1 MPIINPVWL
10 PPFLRKPDG
19 RPVTIRARLCKGE
32 KEVLK
37 KRRPI
42 KVSTWSE
49 RHRVVSMSRFPGPW
63 RNDLT
68 AHLTGIMDAA
78 AFPSVRTTILCKAP
92 QIGGS
97 EAVNN
102 FVGHAIDR
110 DPGPVLY
117 VYPDAVTGR
126 ENMKDRILPMI
137 EDSRRLRGYMTGWE
151 DDKASLRIKLLHMP
165 IYLAWAGSASRLG
178 NKPIKHVIFDETDK
192 YPEQA
197 NKRETDPISLGEK
210 RVITYQYDHKI
221 LKISTPTTEKAPIS
235 KAMKEEAQV
244 IFDYWVRCPG
254 CGKHHVMGFDQIKWD
269 KELDQDGKKVHPH
282 PERMKARG
290 LAWYEC
296 PHCECQWDDGW
307 RDKAVKRGE
316 WRSRPAQEE
325 NRQDAKGAK
334 ISVSGVPGNRKE
346 PSSRT
351 SRLSGSENREL
362 FDYLST
368 YRPQKIGFHL
378 PSWISPFI
386 SLSQVASAFLKGLKD
401 INALKDFTNAHK
413 AEPWKIRKQERKE
426 DAIMALRDDRPR
438 GLVPVGGIVS
448 CVTAGVDTQDFGFWY
463 EIRAWGWGLD
473 LESWG
478 IREGFVETFGALERI
493 LFEDEYPD
501 QEGDGYHVQLI
512 VQDAMGHRTSEVY
525 DYGRLHRGRLLPF
538 KGEQRMASPYGFTD
552 VEFYPGTKKPIP
564 GGIKL
569 LRADVTYFKNT
580 LSNKLGISPA
590 DPGAWH
596 YNSETSFD
604 WARQMCAEFV
614 NEKGFWE
621 AKSGAANHGWD
632 CSVYNLVAAELL
644 GVRHWKKG
652 GRRRTEVRGRK
663 SEVRGQRSEA
673 GRKKGYQRPG
683 WLANR

>member
-1 MPIINPVWL
+1 MNPTIDNLQSSIVNPTWL

-19 RPVTIRARLCKGE
+19 GPVTLRARLCKGE
-32 KEVLK
+32 REVLK

-49 RHRVVSMSRFPGPW
+49 RHRVVSGSRFPGPW

-68 AHLTGIMDAA
+68 PYLAGIMDAA

-92 QIGGS
+92 QIGGT
-97 EAVNN
+97 EAINN
-102 FVGHAIDR
+102 FVGYCIDR

-117 VYPDAVTGR
+117 VYPDSVTGR

-137 EDSRRLRGYMTGWE
+137 EDSRRLRSYMTGWE
-151 DDKASLRIKLLHMP
+151 DDKASIRIKLLHMP

-192 YPEQA
+192 YPA
-197 NKRETDPISLGEK
+197 VADKRETDPISLGEK
-210 RVITYQYDHKI
+210 RTITYQYDHKI
-221 LKISTPTTEKAPIS
+221 WKISTPTIESAPIS
-235 KAMKEEAQV
+235 KAMREEAQV

-254 CGKHHVMGFDQIKWD
+254 CGKRHVMDFDQIKWN
-269 KELDQDGKKVHPH
+269 KEPDEDGKETHPH
-282 PERMKARG
+282 PERMRSLG

-316 WRSRPAQEE
+316 WRARSVEFEVPKVPKVK
-325 NRQDAKGAK
+325 KGDIPIKTPHSPLQTPNLPLFAY
-334 ISVSGVPGNRKE
+334 
-346 PSSRT
+346 
-351 SRLSGSENREL
+351 LRE
-362 FDYLST
+362 

-378 PSWISPFI
+378 PSWISPFV
-386 SLSQVASAFLKGLKD
+386 SLSEVAAAFLKGLKD
-401 INALKDFTNAHK
+401 VNALKDFTNAHK
-413 AEPWKIRKQERKE
+413 AEPWIIRKQERKE
-426 DAIMALRDDRPR
+426 DAILALRDDRPR
-438 GLVPVGGIVS
+438 GLVPAGDVVS
-448 CVTAGVDTQDFGFWY
+448 CVTAGVDTQDVGFWY
-463 EIRAWGWGLD
+463 EIRGWGYGLD

-478 IREGFVETFGALERI
+478 VREGYVETFGALERI
-493 LFEDEYPD
+493 LWEDEYLD
-501 QEGDGYHVQLI
+501 VDGKPYHVQLV
-512 VQDAMGHRTSEVY
+512 VQDAMGHRTSDVY
-525 DYGRLHRGRLLPF
+525 DFARMHRGHLLPF
-538 KGEQRMASPYGFTD
+538 QGVQTMAAPYGITD

-569 LRADVTYFKNT
+569 LRGHVTYFKNT
-580 LSNKLGISPA
+580 LSNKLNIAPS
-590 DPGAWH
+590 DPGSWH
-596 YNSETSFD
+596 LNSETSFE

-632 CSVYNLVAAELL
+632 CSVENLVAAELL

-652 GRRRTEVRGRK
+652 LKRSATRTTDKKAQAQNGRRR
-663 SEVRGQRSEA
+663 
-673 GRKKGYQRPG
+673 GYQRPA
-683 WLANR
+683 WMNNR